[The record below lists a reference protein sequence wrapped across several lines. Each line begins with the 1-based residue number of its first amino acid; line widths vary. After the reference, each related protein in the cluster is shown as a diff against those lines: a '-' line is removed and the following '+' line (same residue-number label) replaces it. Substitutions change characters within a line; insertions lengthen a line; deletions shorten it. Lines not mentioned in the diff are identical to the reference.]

1 MAFILPMKFPD
12 EIKKKER
19 NFSFCNRRWQP
30 KKKFAKFFPPEFEL
44 SENKPRTRG
53 GIEKEDRAPAASW
66 QSDDQWMECYG
77 RNTAGGRKKDLT
89 ATSSDWL
96 PRKRRMESSTN
107 TVASTHTSD
116 VSSF

>member
-1 MAFILPMKFPD
+1 
-12 EIKKKER
+12 
-19 NFSFCNRRWQP
+19 
-30 KKKFAKFFPPEFEL
+30 
-44 SENKPRTRG
+44 
-53 GIEKEDRAPAASW
+53 
-66 QSDDQWMECYG
+66 MECYG

-116 VSSF
+116 VSSFCKEKKEKFGERSLHPKKSLITHDIQDEFLN